1 MISTLVLTRNEE
13 DDLPGCLASLD
24 WCDDV
29 HVFDSQSE
37 DGTVEVARAAGA
49 SVSQRRFDNYAAQ
62 RNAALATLPFRHP
75 WVLSVD
81 ADERIPDALAAE
93 IRTFAASAP
102 DSVAAARI
110 RRRDFYLGRWL
121 RHAQISPYF
130 VRLVRTGR
138 ARYERE
144 INEVLVAEGAVAT
157 LHEPFDH
164 FPFSK
169 GLGHWIARHN
179 RYSSMEA
186 ERALAERA
194 QAGAFTWRAALLDP
208 DFNGR
213 RRHQKG
219 LFYRAPARPLLKLA
233 YMLAYRRAFLDGW
246 PGVHYALLQTIYEY
260 FIVAK
265 EREIATARA
274 ASPFRQAER
283 RPGVPRALADAGP
296 TKAR

>member
-1 MISTLVLTRNEE
+1 MISALVLTRNEE
-13 DDLPGCLASLD
+13 QDLPGCLASLR

-29 HVFDSQSE
+29 HVFDSLSE
-37 DGTVEVARAAGA
+37 DRTAEVARSAGA
-49 SVSQRRFDNYAAQ
+49 RVSQRPFDNYAAQ
-62 RNAALATLPFRHP
+62 RNAALASLPFRHP

-81 ADERIPDALAAE
+81 ADERIPEALAAE

-102 DSVAAARI
+102 ADIVAARI
-110 RRRDFYLGRWL
+110 RRRDFCLGRWL

-130 VRLVRTGR
+130 VRLVRPR
-138 ARYERE
+138 RVRYERE
-144 INEVLVAEGAVAT
+144 INEVLVAGGEIAT
-157 LHEPFDH
+157 LREPFDH

-169 GLGHWIARHN
+169 GIGHWIARHN
-179 RYSSMEA
+179 RYSAAEA

-194 QAGAFTWRAALLDP
+194 QAGVFTWRSALFDA
-208 DFNGR
+208 DFHVR

-246 PGVHYALLQTIYEY
+246 AGVHYALLQAIYEY

-265 EREIATARA
+265 ERELTSARA
-274 ASPFRQAER
+274 APLPHAER
-283 RPGVPRALADAGP
+283 RPGVPGALPHAGP
-296 TKAR
+296 PGTR